1 MLQLS
6 RNYFVPC
13 RTSNFQ
19 IQSVLTWLLSLQ
31 IKNGDSAVSI
41 VSIITDVQQV
51 NTIIAFVEIF
61 SHLIPLQTSK
71 HDARCATSSLSY
83 IMAARRVLHPRPMEL
98 AWFSQCL
105 LDIHQRQASEF
116 SGAAYAAHTARAAPL
131 WAQPIRAALSDE
143 RAGVSQ
149 RDRRRQTAP
158 YRNAIG
164 ATHHFINPRI
174 LIR

>member
-1 MLQLS
+1 M
-6 RNYFVPC
+6 
-13 RTSNFQ
+13 
-19 IQSVLTWLLSLQ
+19 
-31 IKNGDSAVSI
+31 
-41 VSIITDVQQV
+41 SIITDVQQV

-61 SHLIPLQTSK
+61 SHLIPHQTSQ
-71 HDARCATSSLSY
+71 HDARCDPSSLSY
-83 IMAARRVLHPRPMEL
+83 IMAARRVLRPMPMEL

-131 WAQPIRAALSDE
+131 WAQPLRAALSDE

-164 ATHHFINPRI
+164 ATHHFIPIYGHFRELADQRSQRDRRDTPFYQSPDPNSLNLR
-174 LIR
+174 R